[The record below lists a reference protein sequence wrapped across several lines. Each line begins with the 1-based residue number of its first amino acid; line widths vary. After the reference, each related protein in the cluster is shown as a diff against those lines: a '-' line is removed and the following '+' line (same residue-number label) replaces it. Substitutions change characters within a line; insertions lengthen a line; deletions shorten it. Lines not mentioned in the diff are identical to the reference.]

1 MSLADLRKELKS
13 LANLG
18 KAKLLQ
24 GFFKTGKGHYG
35 EGDIFLGIIV
45 PVQRSV
51 AKKYLDLSFGDLQRL
66 MDSKIH
72 EERLVALMILVLR
85 YKQAEDAEKINIFNF
100 YMENYRNINNWDLVD
115 LSAPRIV
122 GWFLSD
128 RRKTFF
134 TILRNQII
142 FGRKELL

>member
-72 EERLVALMILVLR
+72 EERLVALMNMAL
-85 YKQAEDAEKINIFNF
+85 
-100 YMENYRNINNWDLVD
+100 
-115 LSAPRIV
+115 
-122 GWFLSD
+122 
-128 RRKTFF
+128 
-134 TILRNQII
+134 
-142 FGRKELL
+142 